1 MKLGFCHLSYSCF
14 EMGRANVESENRQYT
29 GGSLS
34 FADLL
39 KRGWLGDVG
48 CIPQVSKSCV
58 PEASKSCSHRG
69 NSKGDV
75 GRDHC

>member
-1 MKLGFCHLSYSCF
+1 MPMLSQKTDNIL
-14 EMGRANVESENRQYT
+14 EDT

-39 KRGWLGDVG
+39 KRGWLGE
-48 CIPQVSKSCV
+48 KSCV
-58 PEASKSCSHRG
+58 PEASKSCSHCG